1 MNPIK
6 TPREMLFEML
16 GIPSLAGGGVLAS
29 SVQKAIAAFKRMYG
43 KDPSPEDIKALE
55 AYAENMANPTSGL
68 RTGQSA
74 APRAQYELATDPN
87 IINPDTA
94 RDEFLLQSMTGR
106 GQKGTRLAPK
116 VYDVTDP
123 VNIQRMESNQ
133 MAGAYDD
140 ILEGK
145 QFGST
150 TPSADYFAGQ
160 AAARENAAL
169 AAGKIP
175 LIDQLKMQFFKQT
188 NRYPTDEELH
198 AVIAE
203 YNPMRH
209 RYGSRGASIVGE
221 RPATARGMQ
230 DWRSQARTEGIPEA
244 YLNKPPADYPQYLKD
259 ELDILKGRLPGVAA
273 KQQRARKGSAPTP
286 GSTITRYDEM
296 GNPIEVQN
304 FAGGRQAISPEQM
317 RFDMAATGY
326 APSKFEDPYQRA
338 LAEATAGSQSRVSPS
353 ALARMRQRAGRVG
366 GSAMR
371 GLNVAAVP
379 FSAYDTGDRLS
390 RGDYPGAALS
400 GVATL
405 ANAAALYPPLT
416 VPASVVGLGAEGAN
430 MLRDYLTA
438 PRSVMEEMK

>member
-16 GIPSLAGGGVLAS
+16 GVPSMAGGGVLAS

-43 KDPSPEDIKALE
+43 KEPSPDDIKALE
-55 AYAENMANPTSGL
+55 AYAESMGQPTSGL

-74 APRAQYELATDPN
+74 VPRAQYELATDPN
-87 IINPDTA
+87 IINPDIA
-94 RDEFLLQSMTGR
+94 RDEFLLQSLTGR
-106 GQKGTRLAPK
+106 TQKGTRLAPK

-123 VNIQRMESNQ
+123 VNIQRMEANQ

-140 ILEGK
+140 ITEGR
-145 QFGST
+145 QFGSV
-150 TPSADYFAGQ
+150 TPSADYFATQ
-160 AAARENAAL
+160 AAARENTAL
-169 AAGKIP
+169 GAGKIP
-175 LIDQLKMQFFKQT
+175 LIDQLKLQFFKQ
-188 NRYPTDEELH
+188 NKRYPNDEELEM
-198 AVIAE
+198 VIAE

-230 DWRSQARTEGIPEA
+230 DWRGQARTEGIPEA

-273 KQQRARKGSAPTP
+273 KQTRARKGSAPTP

-296 GNPIEVQN
+296 GNPVEVQN
-304 FAGGRQAISPEQM
+304 FAAGSRAISPEQM
-317 RFDMAATGY
+317 RFDMAASGL
-326 APSKFEDPYQRA
+326 APSKFADPYQKA
-338 LAEATAGSQSRVSPS
+338 LAEAMSRDKSRVSPS
-353 ALARMRQRAGRVG
+353 ALARMKQGAGRVG
-366 GSAMR
+366 SAGLR

-379 FSAYDTGDRLS
+379 LSAYDTGDRLA

-400 GVATL
+400 GVTTL

-416 VPASVVGLGAEGAN
+416 VPASIVGLGAEGAN
-430 MLRDYLTA
+430 MLRDYLMA
-438 PRSVMEEMK
+438 PKSVMEEMK